1 MEQKHAMDWS
11 SLLNKAYSTLS
22 TPFKRAEYMLSIKNI
37 SIPDRNETLD
47 PEFLMEMM
55 ERNEELSE
63 LESRSQCN
71 EYLDRLKIE
80 LKSLYKDF
88 SKLLETNQ
96 LDEALKGLIRIRY
109 INNLEKK
116 IKEKLYEL
124 ND

>member
-1 MEQKHAMDWS
+1 
-11 SLLNKAYSTLS
+11 
-22 TPFKRAEYMLSIKNI
+22 MLSIKNV

-71 EYLDRLKIE
+71 EYLDRLKVE
-80 LKSLYKDF
+80 LESLYQDF

>member
-1 MEQKHAMDWS
+1 
-11 SLLNKAYSTLS
+11 
-22 TPFKRAEYMLSIKNI
+22 MLSIKNV

-63 LESRSQCN
+63 LESRSQSN
-71 EYLDRLKIE
+71 EYLDRLKVE
-80 LKSLYKDF
+80 LESLYQDF

>member
-1 MEQKHAMDWS
+1 
-11 SLLNKAYSTLS
+11 
-22 TPFKRAEYMLSIKNI
+22 MLSIKNV

-71 EYLDRLKIE
+71 EYLDRLKVE
-80 LKSLYKDF
+80 LESLYQDF

-116 IKEKLYEL
+116 IKEKLYAL